1 MAPSD
6 PLQVMD
12 AIFQKVTTAD
22 SVISIATYLKN
33 INPQDLRDAA
43 LSGPLSS
50 GQDPLSILTV
60 PQNTL
65 VVLYILTARLYSP
78 ASQPPSLQL
87 LEEFCRHFDPEQA
100 RFAPDKVTLLAKG
113 IQKLALAHNT
123 PRAAIQPLH
132 HLISRYPPHP
142 SYLTAIHP
150 IFTLTCLQATTPA
163 AAVPVL
169 EYPITNIDPHLS
181 DLNYNDNLIYHY
193 TGGVILAMLKKWS
206 EAEEFFEI
214 CATAPGSV
222 PAALQMEAL
231 KKLRLVQ
238 LISKGKVTALPKYAH
253 PILSRQFKASPYHQ
267 FISSYP
273 HNVDSL
279 KEILHKERS
288 LFSTDKNVGLLRQAI
303 DRAPRWA
310 LKKLTATYLSLNLAD
325 IGKAVKIDREDEV
338 RQLLLDMIESGDISA
353 SIAADG
359 SVTFSDPPPQFS
371 REQVDQVLKNVQ
383 DQGAL
388 LEFLEKEMAKSKEY
402 LSKAVK
408 GRDEGFSVADEDVF
422 AQFQGGGA
430 VWVDEP
436 GFS

>member
-12 AIFQKVTTAD
+12 AIFQKVTTTD

-33 INPQDLRDAA
+33 INPHDLRDAA
-43 LSGPLSS
+43 LSGSLSS
-50 GQDPLSILTV
+50 GQDPLSILSV

-65 VVLYILTARLYSP
+65 AVLYILPT
-78 ASQPPSLQL
+78 PSLQL
-87 LEEFCRHFDPEQA
+87 LEEFCRHFEPEQA
-100 RFAPDKVTLLAKG
+100 RFAPDRVTLLAKG
-113 IQKLALAHNT
+113 IQKLALAHGS
-123 PRAAIQPLH
+123 PRAAIQPLQY
-132 HLISRYPPHP
+132 LITRYPPHP
-142 SYLTAIHP
+142 SYLTTIHP
-150 IFTLTCLQATTPA
+150 IFTLTCLQANNPA
-163 AAVPVL
+163 AALPVL
-169 EYPITNIDPHLS
+169 DYPITNIDLHFS
-181 DLNYNDNLIYHY
+181 DLVYNDNLMYHY

-214 CATAPGSV
+214 TATAPGSV
-222 PAALQMEAL
+222 PAAIQMEAL

-238 LISKGKVTALPKYAH
+238 LISKGKVTPLPKYAH

-273 HNVDSL
+273 HNVDAL
-279 KEILHKERS
+279 KELVQKERS

-325 IGKAVKIDREDEV
+325 IGKAVKIDSEDEV

-371 REQVDQVLKNVQ
+371 REQVDQVLRNVQ

-388 LEFLEKEMAKSKEY
+388 LEHLEKEMAKSKEY
-402 LSKAVK
+402 LTKAVK
-408 GRDEGFSVADEDVF
+408 GRDDGAFSVADEDVF

-430 VWVDEP
+430 LWADEP
-436 GFS
+436 GFT